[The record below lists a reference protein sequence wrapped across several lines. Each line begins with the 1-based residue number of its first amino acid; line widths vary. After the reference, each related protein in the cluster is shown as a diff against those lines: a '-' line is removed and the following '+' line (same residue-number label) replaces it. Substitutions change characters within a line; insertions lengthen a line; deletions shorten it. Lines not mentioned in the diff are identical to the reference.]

1 MYCRVIFS
9 MFFFVIHCQ
18 TQIANLSAYYER
30 KSLYRRF
37 FLKQIHDSR
46 DTLRSS
52 GCRSYP
58 PLFDENE
65 PIPDQRRSQGWKE
78 WERTLRT
85 GLVPGPQLIDK
96 CD

>member
-37 FLKQIHDSR
+37 FWKQIHDSR

-65 PIPDQRRSQGWKE
+65 PIPDQV
-78 WERTLRT
+78 
-85 GLVPGPQLIDK
+85 VPGLERVGENPENRVGSRPSVD
-96 CD
+96 